1 MNEDPMWK
9 YVGQI
14 SGVLAI
20 TGAVVLIL
28 TTIGLA
34 AWQHLSHHHLS
45 SAEVTWASFLTGV
58 LAAGLLSIAYGFI
71 LSRNKLGTFRDEN
84 KLATIAFWSGLVIA
98 AVAVSGYFV
107 PPTN

>member
-1 MNEDPMWK
+1 MWK

-28 TTIGLA
+28 TTITLA
-34 AWQHLSHHHLS
+34 VWQRLSHHHIP

-58 LAAGLLSIAYGFI
+58 LAAGLLSVVYGW
-71 LSRNKLGTFRDEN
+71 LLYRNKLGTFRDEN
-84 KLATIAFWSGLVIA
+84 KLATIAFWSGLAIA
-98 AVAVSGYFV
+98 AVAASGYFV